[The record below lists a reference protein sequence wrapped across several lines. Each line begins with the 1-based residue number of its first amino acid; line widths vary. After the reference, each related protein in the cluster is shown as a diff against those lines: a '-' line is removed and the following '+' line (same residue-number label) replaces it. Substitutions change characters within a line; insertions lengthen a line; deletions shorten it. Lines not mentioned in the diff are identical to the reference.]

1 MSVQD
6 STVSENRQLATFR
19 IGDELFGLGIN
30 NIREIVRYPDI
41 TGVPR
46 SPAYLTGLANMRGN
60 VLPVVDSRL
69 RLGVKV
75 APISDMTRVLVIEI
89 DGLATGLIVDSVCGV
104 ISLNSAS
111 VEAPPPL
118 LTSGVDTR
126 YVKSVLKLDGGRKII
141 MEINAEN
148 MCLTEIA
155 TAGLTKQ
162 EKSRSRVVA
171 EQAAVKELQL
181 VTFLVARE
189 EYAFPIASVR
199 EVLRIGAI
207 TEVPDEPPYI
217 LGILSVRNKLLPV
230 VDLRRLF
237 GLPSLAESLQR
248 ELEDVAAYAHH
259 AGEAFDRHARSGA
272 AWVPDT
278 TSTAVARWMDSL
290 HTASD
295 ALGRHYQNLRGLF
308 QRLLQTVCIDSRAR
322 NLPTLLEEARAPVA
336 SLVEQIRLKVS
347 ECQKLLAAEVQE
359 DQRILV
365 IELGAMP
372 IGILVDRMNQVVR
385 LPEHCIE
392 TPPPLLNSEKASSLQ
407 GIVKLNDGKRLIML
421 LDQDAMLNSPDL
433 QDLYSASCASKEA
446 EERTCAVEDLLCNN
460 DFLQLVTFRLGDEEY
475 GISIDEVQEINRFE
489 HITSVPRSPAF
500 VEGVMNLRG
509 NVIPAID
516 LRKRFGLEE
525 VEHDEATRVI
535 IVTMNNRLTGLIV
548 DAVSEVFRLHRSSIE
563 PPPGVIATN
572 ESMEFIK
579 GICKDSHSDKK
590 MVVMLDVSR
599 LLAQHEQLELNEVVT
614 AGTQATKAVSAIK
627 PTLSPE
633 LKELATPEPVVEVAP
648 KAAPEQVLPEPILE
662 LPPEPEVAS
671 PEQASPEPV
680 LPEPVLPEPVV
691 ELVPELILLPSDEPM
706 PEQALPEQT
715 TAAEAAVAEVTGVAE
730 PDQSAQTKPGA
741 LMSGKKL
748 KRAR

>member
-1 MSVQD
+1 MPVQD
-6 STVSENRQLATFR
+6 QSVSESRQLATFR

-30 NIREIVRYPDI
+30 SIREIVRYPDI

-60 VLPVVDSRL
+60 VLPVVDARL

-75 APISDMTRVLVIEI
+75 APISDMTRVLVVET
-89 DGLATGLIVDSVCGV
+89 DGLPTGLVVDRVCGV
-104 ISLNSAS
+104 ISLESAS
-111 VEAPPPL
+111 VEDPPPL

-126 YVKSVLKLDGGRKII
+126 YVKSVLKVDGGRKII

-155 TAGLTKQ
+155 AAGLAKQ
-162 EKSRSRVVA
+162 EKSRTRVAA
-171 EQAAVKELQL
+171 EQTAVKELQL

-217 LGILSVRNKLLPV
+217 LGILSVRNTLLPV

-237 GLPSLAESLQR
+237 GLPSLAENLHH
-248 ELEDVAAYAHH
+248 ELADVAAYAAHV
-259 AGEAFDRHARSGA
+259 GEAFDRLAQSGA
-272 AWVPDT
+272 AWNPDS
-278 TSTAVARWMDSL
+278 TSAAVTRWMDSL

-295 ALGRHYQNLRGLF
+295 ALGRQYQTLRALF
-308 QRLLQTVCIDSRAR
+308 IRLLQTVRQDPRAR
-322 NLPTLLEEARAPVA
+322 NLPALLEEARGPVA
-336 SLVEQIRLKVS
+336 SLVDQIRLKVS
-347 ECQKLLAAEVQE
+347 ECQNLLAVEVQE

-365 IELGAMP
+365 IEIGAMP
-372 IGILVDRMNQVVR
+372 VGILVDRMNQVIR

-407 GIVKLNDGKRLIML
+407 GIVKLDDGKRLIML

-433 QDLYSASCASKEA
+433 QDLYSASCASRQ
-446 EERTCAVEDLLCNN
+446 EEDRTCPVEDPNCNA
-460 DFLQLVTFRLGDEEY
+460 DFIQLVTFRLGDEEY

-489 HITSVPRSPAF
+489 HLTSVPRSPAF

-516 LRKRFGLEE
+516 LRKRFGLDE
-525 VEHDEATRVI
+525 VAHDEATRVI
-535 IVTMNNRLTGLIV
+535 IVTMNGRLTGLIV
-548 DAVSEVFRLHRSSIE
+548 DAVSEVFRLQRSSID
-563 PPPGVIATN
+563 PPPSVIASN
-572 ESMEFIK
+572 AGMEFIK
-579 GICKDSHSDKK
+579 GICKDSHTGKK

-599 LLAQHEQLELNEVVT
+599 LLAHHEQLELNAVVN
-614 AGTQATKAVSAIK
+614 AEADAVKAASVLK
-627 PTLSPE
+627 PVLAPE
-633 LKELATPEPVVEVAP
+633 LLQMASPAPEQTQPEPVTEPDPVAI
-648 KAAPEQVLPEPILE
+648 PEPVTELLPEPE
-662 LPPEPEVAS
+662 QAPDTETMPEPELMPQSETVQQAEATPDTETMPEAATEPSAETKVES
-671 PEQASPEPV
+671 PVEPV
-680 LPEPVLPEPVV
+680 TEPTV
-691 ELVPELILLPSDEPM
+691 SK
-706 PEQALPEQT
+706 
-715 TAAEAAVAEVTGVAE
+715 TG
-730 PDQSAQTKPGA
+730 P